1 MTDNRY
7 KKMIYQRRMIMS
19 TTYNPFQKI
28 AAEEKK
34 SHADQLAE
42 DLKKMI
48 IRGQLTPESALPNEN
63 ELCKQLNVS
72 RSTLREAYKI
82 LEIQGY
88 ISRTKHG
95 TFVKE
100 KDSVAIDGNFSASLE
115 LSKYN
120 ELIEFV
126 SLLESEAVYLA
137 AGRATEEQMK
147 DIEKYMYLCEENK
160 KIPGAI
166 EEFNYKFHLS
176 IRIASNNQLLISALS
191 AAYETFNQKIIK
203 VLLTENDFIDNCMEQ
218 HQLLFEAIK
227 TKNAEKAKQIAYD
240 HLMSDIEQ
248 YKKNS

>member
-1 MTDNRY
+1 
-7 KKMIYQRRMIMS
+7 MS
-19 TTYNPFQKI
+19 TVYNPFQKI

-42 DLKKMI
+42 DLKNMI
-48 IRGQLTPESALPNEN
+48 IRGELTPETPLPNEN

-88 ISRTKHG
+88 INRTKHG
-95 TFVKE
+95 TYIKE

-115 LSKYN
+115 LSKYS

-126 SLLESEAVYLA
+126 SILEAEAVYLA
-137 AGRATEEQMK
+137 AGRATEEQIK
-147 DIEKYMYLCEENK
+147 EIEKYMILCEDNK
-160 KIPGAI
+160 QIPGAI
-166 EEFNYKFHLS
+166 EEFNYQFHLS

-191 AAYETFNQKIIK
+191 ASYETFNQKIIRS
-203 VLLTENDFIDNCMEQ
+203 LLTKEDFLDNCIKE
-218 HQLLFEAIK
+218 HRLLYEAIK
-227 TKNAEKAKQIAYD
+227 NKDADRAKQIAYD

-248 YKKNS
+248 YKKNN

>member
-1 MTDNRY
+1 
-7 KKMIYQRRMIMS
+7 MS

-42 DLKKMI
+42 DLKNMI
-48 IRGQLTPESALPNEN
+48 IRGQLTPDVALPNEN

-88 ISRTKHG
+88 INRTKHG
-95 TFVKE
+95 TYVKE
-100 KDSVAIDGNFSASLE
+100 KDTVAIDGNFSASLE

-126 SLLESEAVYLA
+126 SLLEAEAVYLA
-137 AGRATEEQMK
+137 AGRATEEQLKNIEEYMK
-147 DIEKYMYLCEENK
+147 LCEENK
-160 KIPGAI
+160 HIPGAI
-166 EEFNYKFHLS
+166 EEFNYQFHLS

-191 AAYETFNQKIIK
+191 ASYETFNQKIIRE
-203 VLLTENDFIDNCMEQ
+203 LLTEAEFLDNCIKE
-218 HQLLFEAIK
+218 HKELFEAIK
-227 TKNAEKAKQIAYD
+227 NRDAERAKKIAYD